1 MKTPHLLIF
10 PLKCLVI
17 IKIHVTYN
25 HKMIILHN
33 THLLKLLLNVPKTA
47 ARPNFF
53 MKSIAPPPSEIYLRV
68 NILKGV
74 WQ

>member
-33 THLLKLLLNVPKTA
+33 THLLRLLLNVPKTA
-47 ARPNFF
+47 ARPQLLYE
-53 MKSIAPPPSEIYLRV
+53 KYSPPSL
-68 NILKGV
+68 
-74 WQ
+74 